1 MPVDALKTTLQA
13 EGQQAVP
20 LLAGKVRASGVQVLW
35 HGAGAAYS
43 ATAVGH
49 FPWFF
54 TFNLLQARLP
64 DASQPHTKLARYNN
78 AQISYV
84 IPSYLPLGT
93 RQSVLCPALCPI
105 LCRIPCEW

>member
-1 MPVDALKTTLQA
+1 MKVPLAAQTGLASLASASWRVIIMPVDTLKTTLQA

-20 LLAGKVRASGVQVLW
+20 LLAGKVRASGVKVLW

-43 ATAVGH
+43 ATVVGH

-64 DASQPHTKLARYNN
+64 DASQPHTKLARYRKTLK
-78 AQISYV
+78 SR
-84 IPSYLPLGT
+84 T
-93 RQSVLCPALCPI
+93 
-105 LCRIPCEW
+105 